1 MFQGLSA
8 FVGGFHLASEYHGD
22 LALRIE
28 PDDHVRALVR
38 GPDVVIL
45 VDSHRVREGPG
56 VQVVTNLTNEFSIGG
71 KLKQLR
77 GACGIGGARGIT
89 TREDE
94 DVSLG
99 IYGHAGDFT
108 EIQIFG
114 KLQQI
119 GNRIK
124 RNFRSRRLSEQP
136 HWRNHKNRERER
148 KAFHRKFLQC
158 SFLDHSM
165 VENCGENISIPS
177 ANANGKTDTNK
188 ASGLRSCS
196 RWGLC
201 VLCVYLLAFMLSR
214 PILLASQQQ
223 RNQRDVAATPHKARA
238 RHLV

>member
-8 FVGGFHLASEYHGD
+8 FVGGFHLASEYHSD

-28 PDDHVRALVR
+28 PDDHVRRLVC
-38 GPDVVIL
+38 GPDVIVL

-56 VQVVTNLTNEFSIGG
+56 VQVVTNFTNEFSILG
-71 KLKQLR
+71 KLQQLR
-77 GACGIGGARGIT
+77 GACGVGGACGIT

-108 EIQIFG
+108 EIQIVG
-114 KLQQI
+114 KLEQI

-124 RNFRSRRLSEQP
+124 RNFRCCRLSEQP
-136 HWRNHKNRERER
+136 HWRNHENSER
-148 KAFHRKFLQC
+148 KRKTVHPKFLQC

-188 ASGLRSCS
+188 ASG
-196 RWGLC
+196 
-201 VLCVYLLAFMLSR
+201 A
-214 PILLASQQQ
+214 
-223 RNQRDVAATPHKARA
+223 
-238 RHLV
+238 